1 MSVVTVG
8 VGELAELIW
17 DHRTLV
23 QSPASPFTICTT
35 SDKPKSEKWRWR
47 TLSCGTAGGTHLK
60 EARLLVRGT
69 QVRRVIVLGIFSIN
83 LSE

>member
-35 SDKPKSEKWRWR
+35 SDKPMSEKWRWR
-47 TLSCGTAGGTHLK
+47 EAVLRDGWRNASEGSPTLGERHTGQACYCIGD
-60 EARLLVRGT
+60 
-69 QVRRVIVLGIFSIN
+69 F
-83 LSE
+83 